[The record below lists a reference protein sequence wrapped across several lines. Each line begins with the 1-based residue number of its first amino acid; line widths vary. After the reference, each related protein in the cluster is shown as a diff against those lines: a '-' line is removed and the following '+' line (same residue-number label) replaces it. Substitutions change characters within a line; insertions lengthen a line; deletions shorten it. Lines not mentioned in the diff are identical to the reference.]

1 MVSQQGNA
9 RRIGGKQIGVQGL
22 DAFRREL
29 LKVQREGGPRG
40 YDLLKKHNYEVAEFV
55 RRKAVSRA
63 AQVGRQQSRAAA
75 SLISRKSGSRAELVG
90 GNDRRKPKAGGLGAS
105 MPFFGGAE
113 FGADHDVS
121 RMVSERRK
129 RYFGDKGWNQ
139 FLRYSKTETGQTGY
153 FLFPTMR
160 EYSDEIKEFYAE
172 GLDRIMREVFPD

>member
-1 MVSQQGNA
+1 MVSSFRDVQ
-9 RRIGGKQIGVQGL
+9 RIGGKQIGVRGL
-22 DAFRREL
+22 DEFRREL

-40 YDLLKKHNYEVAEFV
+40 YDLLKQHNYEVAEFV
-55 RRKAVSRA
+55 RKKAVARA
-63 AQVGRQQSRAAA
+63 NWIGRQQARAAK
-75 SLISRKSGSRAELVG
+75 SLISRKSGIRAELIG
-90 GNDRRKPKAGGLGAS
+90 GNDRRKPKSGGLGAS

-113 FGADHDVS
+113 FGADHDVP

-139 FLRYSKTETGQTGY
+139 FLPYSKEATGQTGY

-160 EYSDEIKEFYAE
+160 DYSDEIKEMYAQ

>member
-1 MVSQQGNA
+1 MVSSYRDVQ
-9 RRIGGKQIGVQGL
+9 RIGGKQIGVQGL

-63 AQVGRQQSRAAA
+63 NAVGRQQARAAA
-75 SLISRKSGSRAELVG
+75 SLVSRRSGSRAELIG
-90 GNDRRKPKAGGLGAS
+90 GNDRRKPKRGGLGAS

-113 FGADHDVS
+113 FGADHDVP
-121 RMVSERRK
+121 RQVSTRRAK
-129 RYFGDKGWNQ
+129 SGTVLGWNQ
-139 FLRYSKTETGQTGY
+139 FLTWKEPGQRQTGY

-160 EYSDEIKEFYAE
+160 DYSDEIKEMYAQ

>member
-55 RRKAVSRA
+55 RRKAMSRA

-113 FGADHDVS
+113 FGADHDVP
-121 RMVSERRK
+121 RQVSTRRAK
-129 RYFGDKGWNQ
+129 SGSVLGWNQ
-139 FLRYSKTETGQTGY
+139 FLPWKEHGHGQTGY

-160 EYSDEIKEFYAE
+160 DYSDEIKEMYAQ

>member
-29 LKVQREGGPRG
+29 LRVQREGGPRG

-90 GNDRRKPKAGGLGAS
+90 GNDRRKPKSGGLGAS

-113 FGADHDVS
+113 FGADHDVP
-121 RMVSERRK
+121 RQVSTRRA
-129 RYFGDKGWNQ
+129 RSGSVLGWNQ
-139 FLRYSKTETGQTGY
+139 FLPWKEHGQGQTGY

-160 EYSDEIKEFYAE
+160 DYSDEIKEMYAQ